1 MRQQKDEKDTLAAK
15 MQLYQKW
22 KADYQRHQEAAKKEQ
37 AYLKAKK
44 QEIDKLWG
52 EISAIYMRR
61 LSDALNCE
69 PEQLMD
75 RLQGLLV
82 SESTTDMAELPVT
95 VTGSE
100 DTPNQEV
107 DIDGT

>member
-1 MRQQKDEKDTLAAK
+1 
-15 MQLYQKW
+15 
-22 KADYQRHQEAAKKEQ
+22 
-37 AYLKAKK
+37 
-44 QEIDKLWG
+44 
-52 EISAIYMRR
+52 
-61 LSDALNCE
+61 
-69 PEQLMD
+69 MD